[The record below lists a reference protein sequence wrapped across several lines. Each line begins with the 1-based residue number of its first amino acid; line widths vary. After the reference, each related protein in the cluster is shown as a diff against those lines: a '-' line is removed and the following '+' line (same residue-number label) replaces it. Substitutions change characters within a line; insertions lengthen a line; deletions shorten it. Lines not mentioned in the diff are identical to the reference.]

1 MGTTNSKSHEIS
13 TESENSEDFNTGST
27 RAQELQPNYRK
38 NSFKRKIRKNN
49 NSLPVQHQTRKSGG
63 SDVSQQRSLPTDI
76 YVSDNI
82 QLRRKPLNSNDFIVQ
97 ELRLRNFK
105 PTILKKASFDAGTS
119 QNQFVSKADVK
130 GNLRTGGEMNKGQ
143 RKQLTTAFR
152 QLSSN
157 SSGVSSCCD
166 STCSCHSSSSSR
178 SAH

>member
-1 MGTTNSKSHEIS
+1 MGTSNSKSHEVS
-13 TESENSEDFNTGST
+13 SESEDSDDFKTGST

-38 NSFKRKIRKNN
+38 SSFKRKIRKNN
-49 NSLPVQHQTRKSGG
+49 SSLPVQHQSRKSGG
-63 SDVSQQRSLPTDI
+63 SVVSQQRSLPTDI

-119 QNQFVSKADVK
+119 QNEFGATEVR
-130 GNLRTGGEMNKGQ
+130 GNVGKGGEMTKGQ
-143 RKQLTTAFR
+143 RKQLTAASR

-178 SAH
+178 LTH

>member
-1 MGTTNSKSHEIS
+1 MGTTNSKSHEVS
-13 TESENSEDFNTGST
+13 SESEDSDDFKTGST

-38 NSFKRKIRKNN
+38 NSFKRKIRKNI
-49 NSLPVQHQTRKSGG
+49 NSLPVLHQSRKSGG
-63 SDVSQQRSLPTDI
+63 SVVSQQRSLPTDI

-97 ELRLRNFK
+97 ELRLKNFK
-105 PTILKKASFDAGTS
+105 PTILKKASFDAGTG
-119 QNQFVSKADVK
+119 QNEFGSTEVR
-130 GNLRTGGEMNKGQ
+130 GNVGEGGEMTKGQ
-143 RKQLTTAFR
+143 RKQLTAASG

-178 SAH
+178 LTH

>member
-1 MGTTNSKSHEIS
+1 MGTSNSKSHEVS
-13 TESENSEDFNTGST
+13 SESEDSDDFKTGST

-49 NSLPVQHQTRKSGG
+49 NSLPVQHQSRKSGG
-63 SDVSQQRSLPTDI
+63 SVVSQQRSLPTDI

-119 QNQFVSKADVK
+119 QNEFGSTEVR
-130 GNLRTGGEMNKGQ
+130 GNVGKGGEMTKGQ
-143 RKQLTTAFR
+143 RKQLTAASR
-152 QLSSN
+152 QMSSN

-178 SAH
+178 LTH